1 MNFVYAGVT
10 MNRKSLEEVLLTQ
23 VKQPKEIIEECIQFL
38 TKYPDG
44 DFRVNNKK
52 ITLLQENKG
61 EVVKNG

>member
-23 VKQPKEIIEECIQFL
+23 VKQQKEIIEECIQFL

>member
-1 MNFVYAGVT
+1 

-38 TKYPDG
+38 TKYHDG